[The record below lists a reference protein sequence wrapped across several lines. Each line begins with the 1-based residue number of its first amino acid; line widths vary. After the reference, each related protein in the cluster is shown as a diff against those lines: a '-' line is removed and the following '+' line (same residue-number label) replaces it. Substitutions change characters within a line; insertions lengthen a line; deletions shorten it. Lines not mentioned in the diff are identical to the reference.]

1 MDADEY
7 GEGFIVGF
15 PSPAT
20 DYIEDTLTV
29 TKLCR
34 VHANSKIVKT
44 DSGYA
49 ILDLSLRPQP
59 GDYVLIRYDGITDFG
74 RRQGQSFITRDG
86 EAIEGERVD
95 VYKYFPVTVSD
106 PKCQ

>member
-1 MDADEY
+1 M
-7 GEGFIVGF
+7 GF
-15 PSPAT
+15 PSPAS

-34 VHANSKIVKT
+34 VDANSKIVKT

-59 GDYVLIRYDGITDFG
+59 GDIVLIRYDGITDFG
-74 RRQGQSFITRDG
+74 RLMGQSFITRDG
-86 EAIEGERVD
+86 EAIEGDGVE
-95 VYKYFPVTVSD
+95 VYGVVTFSVNDLRQDKCPVI
-106 PKCQ
+106 

>member
-1 MDADEY
+1 MR
-7 GEGFIVGF
+7 F
-15 PSPAT
+15 PSPAS

-34 VHANSKIVKT
+34 VDANSKIVKT

-59 GDYVLIRYDGITDFG
+59 GDFVLIRYDGITDFG
-74 RRQGQSFITRDG
+74 RLQGRSLSPETVKRS
-86 EAIEGERVD
+86 RVR
-95 VYKYFPVTVSD
+95 VWRFTAW
-106 PKCQ
+106 